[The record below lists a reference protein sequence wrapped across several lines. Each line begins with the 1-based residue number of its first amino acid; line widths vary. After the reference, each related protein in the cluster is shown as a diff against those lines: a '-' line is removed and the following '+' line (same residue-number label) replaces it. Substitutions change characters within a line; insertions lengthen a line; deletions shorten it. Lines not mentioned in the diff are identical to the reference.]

1 MDKDV
6 DPEKFKDVID
16 SESLPSEQEINL
28 LADSSQI
35 SEAIVLV
42 QTGELPLLFGEGDIL
57 PSSLMASD
65 YRYIFLMSL

>member
-1 MDKDV
+1 M

-16 SESLPSEQEINL
+16 SESLTSEQDIDL
-28 LADSSQI
+28 LADSSRI
-35 SEAIVLV
+35 SQATVLV

-65 YRYIFLMSL
+65 YRYIFIMSP